1 MASYTGMQRFLV
13 RDAEKYV
20 SLGYKVGFAKGKELL
35 SQYAPPAVTAV
46 GWWGMPVT
54 QPIETPEGFDGISI
68 IPDGLVCVDIDI
80 NDFGVIWDPLPIT
93 FKERT
98 PRGWHLFYKLP
109 ADNKCQPKIKW
120 KEHVDLL
127 TKPTAIPLT
136 TAAKRKSRYGG
147 MKEDGSPWGEHVLI
161 SGTPGY
167 TRIWPDD
174 VPHFDKLTPAPLW
187 LVDTLER

>member
-1 MASYTGMQRFLV
+1 MASYTGQQRFLV

-35 SQYAPPAVTAV
+35 SQYVPGPVAI
-46 GWWGMPVT
+46 GWWGMPIQ

-93 FKERT
+93 LKERT

-109 ADNKCQPKIKW
+109 VPNKCLAKIKW

-127 TKPTAIPLT
+127 CKPGAGVVPSL
-136 TAAKRKSRYGG
+136 KKKSSRYGG

-161 SGTPGY
+161 SGTTGY
-167 TRIWPDD
+167 QRIWPDD
-174 VPHFDKLTPAPLW
+174 VPHFDKLTEAPLW
-187 LVDTLER
+187 LVDALER